1 MLQGYDMQYTSIDYF
16 VGSDHFVGELVYNDE
31 LNNSRPVVIIF
42 HAMEGRGQFCID
54 YAKKLADHGFVA
66 FVADIYGDGKST
78 HDFAKALSWLMPVIS
93 SRAIVREQALT
104 AFNTVSN
111 FSWVNKNKIGA
122 LGFCLG
128 GMCVLEIG
136 RSGAN
141 LKSGVTIHGVLK
153 KSELETK
160 TINTKL
166 LIQNGYLDP
175 SCPPAFIKEFAKEMN
190 DAGNHDWVFINFG
203 NAKHSFSDQLTGTFD
218 ADAEKQ
224 FGREYNELAAKRSF
238 RYSVDFLKETLV

>member
-1 MLQGYDMQYTSIDYF
+1 MQHTSIEYF
-16 VGSDHFVGELVYNDE
+16 VKSERFVGELVYTGE
-31 LNNSRPVVIIF
+31 LNNSRPVVIVF

-54 YAKKLADHGFVA
+54 YAKQLATHGFIA

-78 HDFAKALSWLMPVIS
+78 HDFAKAREWLMPVLS
-93 SRAIVREQALT
+93 SRSIIRERALA

-111 FSWVNKNKIGA
+111 FPWVNQDKIGA

-136 RSGAN
+136 RTGAH
-141 LKSGVTIHGVLK
+141 LKAGVSIHGVLK

-160 TINTKL
+160 NIKSKL

-175 SCPPAFIKEFAKEMN
+175 SCPPSFIEEFAKEMH
-190 DAGNHDWVFINFG
+190 DADNHDWVFVNYG
-203 NAKHSFSDQLTGTFD
+203 NAKHSFSDPLTGTFD
-218 ADAEKQ
+218 PEAEKQ

-238 RYSVDFLKETLV
+238 RYSVDFFKELLV